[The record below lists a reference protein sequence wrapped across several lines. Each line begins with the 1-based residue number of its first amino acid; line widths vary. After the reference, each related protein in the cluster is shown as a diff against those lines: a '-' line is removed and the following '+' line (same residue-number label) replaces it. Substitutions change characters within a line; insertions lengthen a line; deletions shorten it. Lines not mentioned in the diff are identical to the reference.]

1 VIRALLS
8 HEFKRITRSI
18 SFGKE
23 LTTTF
28 LLGFLGLMML
38 VYTLILGFALD
49 SLITKGFDQPD
60 SFAFLNRFI
69 LYYFAFEFVT
79 RYFIQNAPVLDAQ
92 PYLHL
97 PVKRSTLIHYLLGKS
112 MFHLLNILA
121 VLLFAPFTFM
131 AVWTRSG
138 GSTALLW
145 LGSLILLSWTVHYF
159 VILFKKRLDDTV
171 WGLLSILGMVTFF
184 IAADY
189 FQWFH
194 LTQVSFLIFGKV
206 ERLPLLFILSI
217 GLFILVYLFNSR
229 AFLAGLYPDEW
240 TKNENTHRSNR
251 YDFTFLKSFGWIGE
265 WINLEI
271 KLILRH
277 KRTRT
282 ILWMS
287 SLLLLYGLIFYT
299 KDDVMQKMPDIMLF
313 AGVFVTGIFMINYG
327 QFLFSWQAGHFDFTL
342 TRPLSIRQYIESKY
356 WLLVTVTF
364 LCFLLS
370 IPYVYFGWKIL
381 LVHFTVMLFNI
392 GVNVYV
398 IMNMAMW
405 SPKKIN
411 LSKGGTLNY
420 EGVGAAQWIMGIPI
434 LLGPY
439 VVYLPFRWMGYP
451 NIGLIMVGLAGVI
464 GIVFRPYLLSLT
476 AQRLASLKYK
486 IASGFRQE

>member
-1 VIRALLS
+1 
-8 HEFKRITRSI
+8 
-18 SFGKE
+18 
-23 LTTTF
+23 
-28 LLGFLGLMML
+28 
-38 VYTLILGFALD
+38 
-49 SLITKGFDQPD
+49 
-60 SFAFLNRFI
+60 
-69 LYYFAFEFVT
+69 
-79 RYFIQNAPVLDAQ
+79 
-92 PYLHL
+92 
-97 PVKRSTLIHYLLGKS
+97 
-112 MFHLLNILA
+112 
-121 VLLFAPFTFM
+121 
-131 AVWTRSG
+131 
-138 GSTALLW
+138 
-145 LGSLILLSWTVHYF
+145 
-159 VILFKKRLDDTV
+159 
-171 WGLLSILGMVTFF
+171 
-184 IAADY
+184 
-189 FQWFH
+189 
-194 LTQVSFLIFGKV
+194 
-206 ERLPLLFILSI
+206 
-217 GLFILVYLFNSR
+217 
-229 AFLAGLYPDEW
+229 
-240 TKNENTHRSNR
+240 
-251 YDFTFLKSFGWIGE
+251 
-265 WINLEI
+265 
-271 KLILRH
+271 
-277 KRTRT
+277 
-282 ILWMS
+282 
-287 SLLLLYGLIFYT
+287 
-299 KDDVMQKMPDIMLF
+299 MLF
-313 AGVFVTGIFMINYG
+313 AGVFVTGVFMINYG

-439 VVYLPFRWMGYP
+439 VLYLPFRWMGYP

>member
-1 VIRALLS
+1 MILTLLS
-8 HEFKRITRSI
+8 HEFKRITRSV
-18 SFGKE
+18 SFGRE

-49 SLITKGFDQPD
+49 SMITKGLDQPD

-69 LYYFAFEFVT
+69 LYYFALEFIT

-112 MFHLLNILA
+112 MFHLLNIM
-121 VLLFAPFTFM
+121 VMLLFAPFTFM
-131 AVWTRSG
+131 AVWMRAG
-138 GSTALLW
+138 GSAALLW
-145 LGSLILLSWTVHYF
+145 LGTLILLSWAIHYL

-171 WGLLSILGMVTFF
+171 WGLLCVIGTIIFF

-189 FQWFH
+189 FQWFQ
-194 LTQVSFLIFGKV
+194 LTQVSFLIFGSI
-206 ERLPLLFILSI
+206 ERLPILFILSI
-217 GLFILVYLFNSR
+217 GLLILVYYFSWR
-229 AFLAGLYPDEW
+229 AFLAGLYPDDW
-240 TKNENTHRSNR
+240 AKNEDAHRSKR

-287 SLLLLYGLIFYT
+287 SLLLLYGLVFYT
-299 KDDVMQKMPDIMLF
+299 KDNLMQEMPDIMLF
-313 AGVFVTGIFMINYG
+313 AGVFITGIFMINYG

-342 TRPLSIRQYIESKY
+342 TRPLSIRQFIESKY
-356 WLLVTVTF
+356 WLLVTVTL

-381 LVHFTVMLFNI
+381 FVHFTVMLFNI

-405 SPKKIN
+405 GPKKID
-411 LSKGGTLNY
+411 LGKGGTLNY
-420 EGVGAAQWIMGIPI
+420 QGVGAAQWIMGIPI

-439 VVYLPFRWMGYP
+439 VIYLPFRWMGYP
-451 NIGLIMVGLAGVI
+451 NVGLIMVGLAGVI
-464 GIVFRPYLLSLT
+464 GIVFRPYFLSLT

-486 IASGFRQE
+486 IASGFRQD